1 MVNGRV
7 ITVLSYDSYN
17 TTDPDEILQVR
28 LNGVTTFIGIVGLT
42 VAFSVLIILLAR

>member
-1 MVNGRV
+1 MVNGCV
-7 ITVLSYDSYN
+7 VTVCHMAVN

-42 VAFSVLIILLAR
+42 VAFSVLVILLAR